1 MLFDL
6 LINFC
11 ILFTFAVLSY
21 WPFQDTVRSNFPFLK
36 AHPYIIGIMSGLAGF
51 ILMESSVDLSDTIMV
66 DARHVVIVIAGILG
80 GPIAPIISGLIIGLA
95 RIFMTDAV
103 TIPGLLG
110 GLNVSVLGIVIGL
123 FSFKYPMTFKNAH
136 RYFYYA
142 TAQTAVL
149 VAILIHQ
156 TTTNYLHIVYFILY
170 SAFSFFTVLFI
181 LIELNGHFKK
191 FRHTE
196 LLAETDYLTGLYNNR
211 KFEQL
216 THSYITD
223 STKPFSMI
231 SIDIDHFKKVND
243 LYGHPIGDEI
253 LKELG
258 ARLKSLVSS
267 REGYVTRNGGEQF
280 VVLLPNSP
288 PAMGLDLGERIRSSI
303 ARSPFPVSD
312 NQQEQVTITVS
323 IGVSSYPDNGMT
335 IQELYSAADTA
346 MYEAKA
352 IGRNRVFH
360 YTNRKA

>member
-51 ILMESSVDLSDTIMV
+51 ILMESSVNLSDTIML

-103 TIPGLLG
+103 TTTDILA

-123 FSFKYPMTFKNAH
+123 FSFKYSMTFKNAH

-156 TTTNYLHIVYFILY
+156 STTNYLHIVYFILY
-170 SAFSFFTVLFI
+170 STFSFFTVLFI
-181 LIELNGHFKK
+181 LIELNDHFKK

-243 LYGHPIGDEI
+243 IYGHPIGDEI

-267 REGYVTRNGGEQF
+267 SGGYVTRNGGEQF

-312 NQQEQVTITVS
+312 NQQVTITVS

-360 YTNRKA
+360 YTNKKA

>member
-6 LINFC
+6 LLNFC

-21 WPFQDTVRSNFPFLK
+21 WPFQDTVRANFPFLK

-51 ILMESSVDLSDTIMV
+51 ILMETSVNLSDTIIV
-66 DARHVVIVIAGILG
+66 DSRHVVIVISSIFG
-80 GPIAPIISGLIIGLA
+80 GPIAPIISGVIIGLT
-95 RIFMTDAV
+95 RIFMTDTV
-103 TIPGLLG
+103 TATGLLG
-110 GLNVSVLGIVIGL
+110 GLNVIVMGIVIGV
-123 FSFKYPMTFKNAH
+123 FSFKYPMTFKNAPS
-136 RYFYYA
+136 YFYYA
-142 TAQTAVL
+142 TTQTAVL
-149 VAILIHQ
+149 IAILIYHS
-156 TTTNYLHIVYFILY
+156 TTNYLHIVYFILF
-170 SAFSFFTVLFI
+170 STFSFFTVLFI
-181 LIELNGHFKK
+181 LIELNEHFKK
-191 FRHTE
+191 IRHTE

-258 ARLKSLVSS
+258 ARLKNLVSS
-267 REGYVTRNGGEQF
+267 CKGYVTRNGGEQF
-280 VVLLPNSP
+280 VVLMPNSP

-303 ARSPFPVSD
+303 ARSPFLVSD
-312 NQQEQVTITVS
+312 NQQVTITVS
-323 IGVSSYPDNGMT
+323 VGVSSYPDNGMT

-352 IGRNRVFH
+352 IGRNRVIH
-360 YTNRKA
+360 YTNIKA

>member
-6 LINFC
+6 LLNFC

-21 WPFQDTVRSNFPFLK
+21 WPFQDTVRSNFPFPK
-36 AHPYIIGIMSGLAGF
+36 THPYIIGVMTGLAGF
-51 ILMESSVDLSDTIMV
+51 ILMESSVIFSDTIMV
-66 DARHVVIVIAGILG
+66 DARHVVIVIAGIFG
-80 GPIAPIISGLIIGLA
+80 GPIAPIISGVIIGLA

-103 TIPGLLG
+103 TTTGFLG
-110 GLNVSVLGIVIGL
+110 GLNAIVMGIVIGI

-142 TAQTAVL
+142 TAQTSIL
-149 VAILIHQ
+149 IGILIHQ
-156 TTTNYLHIVYFILY
+156 STTNYLHIVYYILY

-181 LIELNGHFKK
+181 LIELNEHFKK

-196 LLAETDYLTGLYNNR
+196 LLSETDYLTGLYNNR

-223 STKPFSMI
+223 STKPFCMI

-258 ARLKSLVSS
+258 ARLKNIVSS
-267 REGYVTRNGGEQF
+267 CEGYVTRNGGEQF

-288 PAMGLDLGERIRSSI
+288 PAMGLDLGERIRSCI
-303 ARSPFPVSD
+303 ARSSFTVSD
-312 NQQEQVTITVS
+312 NQQVHITVS
-323 IGVSSYPDNGMT
+323 VGVSSYPDNGMT

-352 IGRNRVFH
+352 VGRNRVIHF
-360 YTNRKA
+360 TNKKA

>member
-6 LINFC
+6 LLNFC

-21 WPFQDTVRSNFPFLK
+21 WPFQDTVRADFPFLK
-36 AHPYIIGIMSGLAGF
+36 AHPYIIGVMSGLAGF
-51 ILMESSVDLSDTIMV
+51 ILMETSVNLSDTMIV
-66 DARHVVIVIAGILG
+66 DSRHVVIVISGIFG
-80 GPIAPIISGLIIGLA
+80 GPIAPIISGVIIGLA
-95 RIFMTDAV
+95 RIFMTDTV
-103 TIPGLLG
+103 TGTGLLG
-110 GLNVSVLGIVIGL
+110 GLNVIIMGIVIGVL
-123 FSFKYPMTFKNAH
+123 SFKYPMTFKNAP

-142 TAQTAVL
+142 TTQTVVL
-149 VAILIHQ
+149 IAILIYQ
-156 TTTNYLHIVYFILY
+156 STTNYLHIVYFILF
-170 SAFSFFTVLFI
+170 STFSFFTVLFI
-181 LIELNGHFKK
+181 LIELNEHFKK
-191 FRHTE
+191 IRHTE

-243 LYGHPIGDEI
+243 VYGHPIGDEI

-258 ARLKSLVSS
+258 TRLKNLVSPC
-267 REGYVTRNGGEQF
+267 EGYVTRNGGEQF

-303 ARSPFPVSD
+303 AQSPFLITD
-312 NQQEQVTITVS
+312 NQQVTITVS
-323 IGVSSYPDNGMT
+323 VGVSSYPDNGMT
-335 IQELYSAADTA
+335 IQALYSAADTA

-360 YTNRKA
+360 YTNKKA